1 MAIVITK
8 TETNYDQVSGVGFAT
23 HTLTTGIDDIVINNN
38 DDLTLN
44 NYTTTPKSMTVRY
57 NTSAGGRTGITD
69 HITLRFYIGET
80 YIRRVTYDNM
90 VKIEGGWQ
98 RYATRLNAN
107 TDGTVPLDPYSQYW
121 WDTTHTVSD
130 YFNAS
135 NKTSATVPI
144 DVYVY
149 SGRVATGTFVAS
161 STYGDGLS
169 PAVAYGDFSNNLV
182 GTINLRLNVPP
193 TFDNTAL
200 SIDTTTAYTNIT
212 TASVTVSNAT
222 AYYGGDISSAT
233 LTIGNQTASIS
244 GNGTISIL
252 LNAGGTFI
260 PTLSIT
266 DSRGQVA
273 TKSLDPITVNVYT
286 APSVSF
292 NVERTTSTGAPEDEG
307 TYATVDATFTFA
319 DVIADAIAPTVTVT
333 DEDGVQTT
341 PTVTWYSTR
350 GADGT
355 LSGSVTWSSL
365 SSGDTVYGLIPNLNT
380 EFSWQIA
387 ITPKDS
393 EGTGTPITQT
403 LAGAFYTI
411 DFLAGGH
418 GIAFGKPA
426 INTGF
431 ECAMDATFEDTL
443 TAQDM
448 TAQEVDDF
456 IDSIG
461 GGGDPIADVVVEVGT
476 SGIWTYRKWS
486 SGIAECWGAW
496 SGTKQCTGA
505 NGALYDN
512 TGSQALP
519 FTFTSAPY
527 AITNATTSGGYFG
540 YVAVTP
546 STTSLSLVFVC
557 SNNASRTWYVKY
569 YVIGRWK

>member
-1 MAIVITK
+1 MAITITRIEK
-8 TETNYDQVSGVGFAT
+8 SLNSGVPAGTTLAN
-23 HTLTTGIDDIVINNN
+23 HTFSVDIGDIVINDTDNQ
-38 DDLTLN
+38 TLN
-44 NYTTTPKSMTVRY
+44 NYTTTP
-57 NTSAGGRTGITD
+57 TSGTIKYDNSSGGRGLIGDTFE
-69 HITLRFYIGET
+69 LRFYIGEN
-80 YIRRVTYDNM
+80 YIRRA
-90 VKIEGGWQ
+90 
-98 RYATRLNAN
+98 RYKTVSN
-107 TDGTVPLDPYSQYW
+107 TDRGYTLSANVVGTIGRETYW
-121 WDTTHTVSD
+121 WDTEHTVSD

-135 NKTSATVPI
+135 NKTSPTVSVDYRLHYCHIQTIPATI
-144 DVYVY
+144 T
-149 SGRVATGTFVAS
+149 S
-161 STYGDGLS
+161 YGDVG
-169 PAVAYGDFSNNLV
+169 YGTYNDTTTNI

-193 TFDNTAL
+193 AFDNTAL
-200 SIDTTTAYTNIT
+200 SIDTATAYTNIT

-252 LNAGGTFI
+252 LNAGGTFT
-260 PTLSIT
+260 PTLSVT

-273 TKSLDPITVNVYT
+273 TKSLDSITVNVYT

-292 NVERTTSTGAPEDEG
+292 NAERTTSTGTPEDDG

-341 PTVTWYSTR
+341 PTVTWYSSR

-431 ECAMDATFEDTL
+431 ECAMDATFEETL
-443 TAQDM
+443 TAEDM
-448 TAQEVDDF
+448 TQQEVDDF

-461 GGGDPIADVVVEVGT
+461 GGGDPVADVVVEQGT

-486 SGIAECWGAW
+486 SGIAECWGTSTNSTA
-496 SGTKQCTGA
+496 TTMAEYVVNFPTG
-505 NGALYDN
+505 L
-512 TGSQALP
+512 
-519 FTFTSAPY
+519 FISAPVLSACGGMNGTINSGVRYAQSTAVRFDVWLTSEASKSSWVYVY
-527 AITNATTSGGYFG
+527 AIG
-540 YVAVTP
+540 
-546 STTSLSLVFVC
+546 
-557 SNNASRTWYVKY
+557 K
-569 YVIGRWK
+569 WK

>member
-8 TETNYDQVSGVGFAT
+8 TENEWGYSTRTQFAT
-23 HTLTTGIDDIVINNN
+23 HTFRVDIGDIVVN
-38 DDLTLN
+38 DADDQTLN
-44 NYTTTPKSMTVRY
+44 NYVTTPSNGYGKY
-57 NTSAGGRTGITD
+57 NTSADSRARLY
-69 HITLRFYIGET
+69 HRFYFKFYINGT
-80 YIRRVTYDNM
+80 YIRRA
-90 VKIEGGWQ
+90 
-98 RYATRLNAN
+98 RYTNYNNTGYTAVSAN
-107 TDGTVPLDPYSQYW
+107 VEAPIPRTNYW
-121 WDTTHTVSD
+121 WNTEVKPSD
-130 YFNAS
+130 YFNS
-135 NKTSATVPI
+135 SDKTVSSVPI
-144 DVYVY
+144 TYTLEEFHCETLTSDITTVARIVSNTE
-149 SGRVATGTFVAS
+149 SGTI
-161 STYGDGLS
+161 
-169 PAVAYGDFSNNLV
+169 

-252 LNAGGTFI
+252 LDAGGTFT
-260 PTLSIT
+260 PTLSVT

-292 NVERTTSTGAPEDEG
+292 NAERTTSTGTPEDEG

-341 PTVTWYSTR
+341 PTVTWYSSR

-355 LSGSVTWSSL
+355 LSGTVTWSSL

-393 EGTGTPITQT
+393 EGAGTPITQT

-456 IDSIG
+456 VDSIG
-461 GGGDPIADVVVEVGT
+461 GGGDPVADVVVEVGT